1 MFISDANVNDLTFG
15 LCITDIGAYRVIKEI
30 TNLEFASEN
39 YLA

>member
-1 MFISDANVNDLTFG
+1 MFIADAKVNDLTFG
-15 LCITDIGAYRVIKEI
+15 FCITDIGASRVIKEI